1 MADEE
6 DYRRDPL
13 EATKTGP
20 IAKKIPHGREEVECR
35 KEKKQPEFS
44 AKGMLQILIEDEM
57 CSCLCTTNFPPK

>member
-20 IAKKIPHGREEVECR
+20 IAKKIPHGRGGGGTQKR
-35 KEKKQPEFS
+35 KEI
-44 AKGMLQILIEDEM
+44 ARV
-57 CSCLCTTNFPPK
+57 LCQGSVTDFN

>member
-20 IAKKIPHGREEVECR
+20 IAKKIPHGREEVERR
-35 KEKKQPEFS
+35 KEI
-44 AKGMLQILIEDEM
+44 ARV
-57 CSCLCTTNFPPK
+57 LCQGSVADFN